1 MKRDVRILEPV
12 LQSGGR
18 SGRIDMML
26 AKLVKVSGRTDDNH
40 LVLELKR
47 ANKRLSQKEYAQIF
61 EYANAVVQN
70 PKFDKTDVSWDF
82 WLIGVETDDGLN
94 QLCHAA
100 DRPPKRAVSDHP
112 DIPFTEVRTKRD
124 QAEKNVF

>member
-47 ANKRLSQKEYAQIF
+47 AINLTIF
-61 EYANAVVQN
+61 LVEQDVR
-70 PKFDKTDVSWDF
+70 FIKTV
-82 WLIGVETDDGLN
+82 
-94 QLCHAA
+94 A
-100 DRPPKRAVSDHP
+100 DRCYVLEQGRIIGELSRPEFADSNRLEDYLAL
-112 DIPFTEVRTKRD
+112 
-124 QAEKNVF
+124 